1 MKKAEGTMKK
11 KFLFLLICLIGF
23 LCSYSIGYSEWSN
36 KKIDVLF
43 RDIRIYVN
51 GVKLKTDVE
60 PFIYNGRVFV
70 PVRFISEALNQK
82 VEWDAKNWIVYI
94 GEKTVTSSN
103 ENDINQTIVYITKTG
118 TKYHRA
124 GCKYLDKSAIS
135 ITRGEA
141 TKKGYTPCSVC
152 NPP

>member
-1 MKKAEGTMKK
+1 
-11 KFLFLLICLIGF
+11 
-23 LCSYSIGYSEWSN
+23 
-36 KKIDVLF
+36 LF

-70 PVRFISEALNQK
+70 PVRFISEALNQM

-103 ENDINQTIVYITKTG
+103 ENNINQTIVYITKTG
-118 TKYHRA
+118 TKYHRV

>member
-1 MKKAEGTMKK
+1 MNK
-11 KFLFLLICLIGF
+11 KFRNILSLGAITMLTASSMLPVNALSKTC
-23 LCSYSIGYSEWSN
+23 YKKVMTTKSIY
-36 KKIDVLF
+36 
-43 RDIRIYVN
+43 IYVN

-82 VEWDAKNWIVYI
+82 VEWNAKNWIVYI